1 MDSSDGIGEHT
12 FRRIKG
18 YVDYLVREMNIEEC
32 DIRVGAMKYSSAP
45 MVQFGIGQYSDT
57 NTITRMVDHIGYTRG
72 KANMAGAFRSLRTN
86 MFNGN
91 GDRPNVKN
99 IAYLLTD
106 GSVEVNEDTTMQE
119 AELAIGSD
127 IQIIPIA
134 VQMRRRDE
142 VESIALSQGL
152 KTMEIDDDTMLYAM
166 RDEVLDPIYDSKSFR
181 SIKSITRPYSYTCR
195 PRTSVVNFSTF

>member
-181 SIKSITRPYSYTCR
+181 STKSITRPYSYTCR